1 MNPANRKRGIE
12 IMSVTLIGILL
23 IVFLLILL
31 SMGTPISFA
40 LGFLS
45 TVGIAIFLGL
55 GNLYQIAEVAA
66 DSGTNLFMLTLP
78 LFILMA
84 EVVSFSGVGNDIY
97 TAAHR
102 WLSWLPGGLAISS
115 VATCAG
121 FAAISGS
128 SPATAATVGLVAIP
142 EMVNRGYSRK
152 LAAGSIA
159 VGGTLGILIPP
170 SITMIIYGI
179 ITEVSIGK
187 LFIAGII
194 PGIFIAVLLS
204 AAIAVTVKLRPE
216 IAPAA
221 EAVSWSDRFSSLKRV
236 WAFLVLV
243 ISILGTIYA
252 GIATPTESAAI
263 GATFAIVIAA
273 FYRRLS
279 INNLHMALR
288 RTVGVTAMIMFLVIT
303 GNVMAFLLSS
313 LTIPQLVT
321 ESITS
326 MELSRWAIMIIINI
340 ILLIM
345 GCLLDPM
352 AIMVI
357 TLPILFP
364 IVTSL
369 GFDPVWFGIV
379 VTINVEIGM
388 ITPPV
393 GLNLFI
399 LKGAVKEVDMNDIIR
414 GVLPFVLLMI
424 VGLAI
429 IMMFPGL
436 ATWLPGR
443 MGF

>member
-1 MNPANRKRGIE
+1 
-12 IMSVTLIGILL
+12 MSVGIIAIVLIIVLIILL
-23 IVFLLILL
+23 GL
-31 SMGTPISFA
+31 GTPIAFC
-40 LGFLS
+40 LGFLG
-45 TVGIAIFLGL
+45 TVGIVGFLDMAV
-55 GNLYQIAEVAA
+55 LYQIAEIAA
-66 DSGTNLFMLTLP
+66 DSGTSLFLITLP

-84 EVVSFSGVGNDIY
+84 EVVQFSGLGDDIY
-97 TAAHR
+97 TAAHN

-115 VATCAG
+115 IATCTG

-128 SPATAATVGLVAIP
+128 SPATAATVGLVSIP
-142 EMVNRGYSRK
+142 EMLKRGYNRK
-152 LAAGSIA
+152 LAVGSIA

-194 PGIFIAVLLS
+194 PGIMLALILCVSVAV
-204 AAIAVTVKLRPE
+204 AVKIKPELAPVVKG
-216 IAPAA
+216 
-221 EAVSWSDRFSSLKRV
+221 VSWRERFASLKRV
-236 WAFLVLV
+236 WAFLILA

-263 GATFAIVIAA
+263 GATLAMVIAC

-279 INNLHMALR
+279 FKALHGALLK
-288 RTVGVTAMIMFLVIT
+288 TVALTTMIMFLVIG
-303 GNVMAFLLSS
+303 GNVLAFLLST
-313 LTIPQLVT
+313 LTIPQYIT
-321 ESITS
+321 EAITALNFS
-326 MELSRWAIMIIINI
+326 KWSIMIVVNI

-357 TLPILFP
+357 SLPILFP
-364 IVTSL
+364 IVTKL

-379 VTINVEIGM
+379 ITINVEMGM

-399 LKGAVKEVDMNDIIR
+399 LKGTIPDVSMKDIV
-414 GVLPFVLLMI
+414 GGSLPFLLLLML
-424 VGLAI
+424 GLAL
-429 IMMFPGL
+429 IMIFPQL
-436 ATWLPGR
+436 AIWLPGR

>member
-1 MNPANRKRGIE
+1 
-12 IMSVTLIGILL
+12 MSVGIISVVLIVILIILL
-23 IVFLLILL
+23 GL
-31 SMGTPISFA
+31 GTPIAFC
-40 LGFLS
+40 LGFLG
-45 TVGIAIFLGL
+45 TIGIIGFLDFGI
-55 GNLYQIAEVAA
+55 LYQIAEIAA
-66 DSGTNLFMLTLP
+66 DTGTSLFLLTLP

-84 EVVSFSGVGNDIY
+84 EVVSFSGLGDDIY
-97 TAAHR
+97 TAAHD

-115 VATCAG
+115 IATCTG

-128 SPATAATVGLVAIP
+128 SPATAATVGLVSIP
-142 EMVNRGYSRK
+142 EMLKRGYNRQ
-152 LAAGSIA
+152 LAVGSIA

-194 PGIFIAVLLS
+194 PGVILALILS
-204 AAIAVTVKLRPE
+204 VSVAIAVKIRPQL
-216 IAPAA
+216 APAA
-221 EAVSWSDRFSSLKRV
+221 TGVSWGQRFASLKRV
-236 WAFLVLV
+236 WAFLILA

-263 GATFAIVIAA
+263 GATLAMVIAC

-279 INNLHMALR
+279 FKALHGALL
-288 RTVGVTAMIMFLVIT
+288 RTVALTTMIMFLVIG
-303 GNVMAFLLSS
+303 GNVLAFLLSS
-313 LTIPQLVT
+313 LTIPQYIT
-321 ESITS
+321 EAITA
-326 MELSRWAIMIIINI
+326 LDISRWSIMIIVNF

-357 TLPILFP
+357 SLPIIFP
-364 IVTSL
+364 IVTQL

-379 VTINVEIGM
+379 ITINVEMGM

-399 LKGAVKEVDMNDIIR
+399 LKGTVPGVTMKDIV
-414 GVLPFVLLMI
+414 GGSLPFLVLLML
-424 VGLAI
+424 GLAI
-429 IMMFPGL
+429 IMVFPSL

>member
-1 MNPANRKRGIE
+1 MDISIIAA
-12 IMSVTLIGILL
+12 LIIFIL
-23 IVFLLILL
+23 IVLLGL
-31 SMGTPISFA
+31 GTPIAFC
-40 LGFLS
+40 LGFMGVVGVLS
-45 TVGIAIFLGL
+45 FVDVGA
-55 GNLYQIAEVAA
+55 LYQIAEIAA

-84 EVVSFSGVGNDIY
+84 EVVSFAGVGDDLY
-97 TAAHR
+97 EATHD

-115 VATCAG
+115 IATCTG

-128 SPATAATVGLVAIP
+128 SPATAATVGLIAIP
-142 EMVNRGYSRK
+142 EMTKRGYNRK
-152 LAAGSIA
+152 LAVGAIA
-159 VGGTLGILIPP
+159 AGGTLGILIPP

-194 PGIFIAVLLS
+194 PGILLALILS
-204 AAIAVTVKLRPE
+204 GAIAGAVTLNPSLAPR
-216 IAPAA
+216 IAS
-221 EAVSWSDRFSSLKRV
+221 VSWKQRFRSLSKV
-236 WAFLVLV
+236 WAFVLLA
-243 ISILGTIYA
+243 ISIVGSIYA

-263 GATFAIVIAA
+263 GASLSIFIALL
-273 FYRRLS
+273 YRRLS
-279 INNLHMALR
+279 IKALHGALL
-288 RTVGVTAMIMFLVIT
+288 RTVGVTAMIMFLVI
-303 GNVMAFLLSS
+303 GGHVMAFLLST
-313 LTIPQLVT
+313 LTIPQYVT
-321 ESITS
+321 E
-326 MELSRWAIMIIINI
+326 AIMTLNASKWLVMIIINAV
-340 ILLIM
+340 LLVM

-364 IVTSL
+364 IVTQL
-369 GFDPVWFGIV
+369 GFDPVWFGII

-399 LKGAVKEVDMNDIIR
+399 LKGSVP
-414 GVLPFVLLMI
+414 GVTMRDLVGGALPFALLLG
-424 VGLAI
+424 VGLLL
-429 IMMFPGL
+429 IMVFPSL

>member
-1 MNPANRKRGIE
+1 
-12 IMSVTLIGILL
+12 MSVGIIAIVLIVVLIILL
-23 IVFLLILL
+23 GL
-31 SMGTPISFA
+31 GTPIAFC
-40 LGFLS
+40 LGFLG
-45 TVGIAIFLGL
+45 TVGIVGFLDMAV
-55 GNLYQIAEVAA
+55 LYQIAEIAA
-66 DSGTNLFMLTLP
+66 DSGTSLFLITLP

-84 EVVSFSGVGNDIY
+84 EVVQFSGLGDDIY
-97 TAAHR
+97 TAAHN

-115 VATCAG
+115 IATCTG

-128 SPATAATVGLVAIP
+128 SPATAATVGLVSIP
-142 EMVNRGYSRK
+142 EMLKRGYNRK
-152 LAAGSIA
+152 LAVGSIA

-194 PGIFIAVLLS
+194 PGIMLALILCVSVAV
-204 AAIAVTVKLRPE
+204 AVKIKPELAPVVKG
-216 IAPAA
+216 
-221 EAVSWSDRFSSLKRV
+221 VSWRERFASLKRV
-236 WAFLVLV
+236 WAFLILA

-263 GATFAIVIAA
+263 GATLAMVIAC

-279 INNLHMALR
+279 FKALHGALLK
-288 RTVGVTAMIMFLVIT
+288 TVALTTMIMFLVIG
-303 GNVMAFLLSS
+303 GNVLAFLLST
-313 LTIPQLVT
+313 LTIPQYIT
-321 ESITS
+321 EAITALNFS
-326 MELSRWAIMIIINI
+326 KWSIMIVVNI

-357 TLPILFP
+357 SLPILFP
-364 IVTSL
+364 IVTQL

-379 VTINVEIGM
+379 ITINVEMGM

-399 LKGAVKEVDMNDIIR
+399 LKGTIPDVSMKDIV
-414 GVLPFVLLMI
+414 GGSLPFLLLLML
-424 VGLAI
+424 GLAL
-429 IMMFPGL
+429 IMIFPQL
-436 ATWLPGR
+436 AIWLPGR

>member
-1 MNPANRKRGIE
+1 
-12 IMSVTLIGILL
+12 MSVGTISIILIVVLIILL
-23 IVFLLILL
+23 GL
-31 SMGTPISFA
+31 GTPIAFC
-40 LGFLS
+40 LGFLG
-45 TVGIAIFLGL
+45 TVGIISFLDTAV
-55 GNLYQIAEVAA
+55 LYQIAEIAA
-66 DSGTNLFMLTLP
+66 DSGTSLFLITLP

-84 EVVSFSGVGNDIY
+84 EVVSFSGLGDDIY
-97 TAAHR
+97 TAAHN

-115 VATCAG
+115 IATCTG

-128 SPATAATVGLVAIP
+128 SPATAATVGLVSIP
-142 EMVNRGYSRK
+142 EMLKRGYNRK
-152 LAAGSIA
+152 LAVGSIA

-179 ITEVSIGK
+179 ITETSIGK

-194 PGIFIAVLLS
+194 PGILLALILS
-204 AAIAVTVKLRPE
+204 VSVAIAVKIKPE
-216 IAPAA
+216 LAPV
-221 EAVSWSDRFSSLKRV
+221 EKRVSWSQRFVSLKRV
-236 WAFLVLV
+236 WAFVILA

-263 GATFAIVIAA
+263 GATLAMVIAF

-279 INNLHMALR
+279 LKALQGALL
-288 RTVGVTAMIMFLVIT
+288 RTVALTAMIMFLVIG
-303 GNVMAFLLSS
+303 GNVLAFLLST
-313 LTIPQLVT
+313 LTIPQYVT
-321 ESITS
+321 EAITALNAS
-326 MELSRWAIMIIINI
+326 KWSIMIIINV

-357 TLPILFP
+357 SLPILFP
-364 IVTSL
+364 IVTQL

-379 VTINVEIGM
+379 VTINVEMGM

-399 LKGAVKEVDMNDIIR
+399 LKGTIPEISMKDIV
-414 GVLPFVLLMI
+414 GGSLPFLLLLML
-424 VGLAI
+424 GLAL
-429 IMMFPGL
+429 IMMFPQL
-436 ATWLPGR
+436 AIWLPGR